1 VTPIRIELLGTLRF
15 TLGQQLITSVNT
27 NRMRSL
33 LAFLVLHRE
42 AAQSR
47 EHLAFLLWPESSEAQ
62 ARTNLRQ
69 LLHNLRRALPVECL
83 LLVSDNQT
91 VRWMPDSSCTIDVVE
106 FEAAFRAAEEVRDTD
121 VPASREA
128 LEKATRLYQ
137 DDLLP
142 DLYDD
147 WLQTRRAQLRNL
159 FAEALSR
166 LSALL
171 ETAGD
176 FVVAIRQV
184 ERLVALDPLREA
196 YYQLLMRLHLLNQ
209 DRSSALR
216 VYHQCKRNL
225 QRELGVSPGKVTQD
239 LFMQA
244 LKSEDLS
251 RAPAELPPSAA
262 TKPLPMF
269 GRKLEWERLQ
279 GCWRR
284 VTEGEPH
291 FALIIGEPGA
301 GKSRLA
307 EELFESCSHNPNWSA
322 ARARCYFA
330 QGQLAYGPVSEWLR
344 AEPLRRVRAHLPKT
358 QLAELARVLPEVL
371 VDNPELASSQPLT
384 ESWQRLHLYEAL
396 NAAFRSAPK
405 PLLLL
410 IDDLQWCDQD
420 SFEWLHSL
428 FRSEAAD
435 RFLVL
440 GTVRMEETGR
450 DHPLASLMRELTK
463 SGQLSEIP
471 VAPLSVEDTASLA
484 AQIAMRKCDP
494 AFLSGLYQTTKG
506 NPLFVVESVRASL
519 EDQESDHSIPPRV
532 QAVISSRLAQLSPA
546 AYELAGLAAAI
557 GRPFSIELLAKGTDW
572 DEDSISRG
580 LEELWQRRIIGGEGG
595 DAYNFTHVLLR
606 DVAYAELNPI
616 RRRSLHRRIA
626 RSLEELYAND
636 SEGVSGWLAAHYDAA
651 GMAEQAIR
659 HCLIAASV
667 AKRRFADAEA
677 ADLIRRA
684 LRLCRELPE
693 SAKRDKEELTLLVT
707 LGSLVT
713 THGYSM
719 PEVGDTYER
728 GLVISRQIGDQEHL
742 FPLLY
747 GAWLFHIVRGEL
759 EDSRRVA
766 QDSVDAAL
774 REKATAEQMASQFL
788 LGTSLFHLGQLDA
801 SWEQIEQAVQAEG
814 GPAHPALA
822 LLAGPDL
829 GVFRRAYLSHL
840 QCLFGHTVE
849 AQAMSDESI
858 VHAREVSHPFTLGI
872 ALDYAAMLNVYR
884 REGKLALARAE
895 EASEIC
901 RKYGFVYYL
910 AFADILAGWAMGVEG
925 DTANGLVRLRHGL
938 EALKALRAELRLPF
952 YHALLAEICGLA
964 GQTGEALANIAT
976 GFAFLNKNNETW
988 PAPELHRIHGDL
1000 LLRTGDILRARAS
1013 YRRAVDLARQSS
1025 ARLFELRAAARL
1037 NESPQLE
1044 IGPPNSTER

>member
-1 VTPIRIELLGTLRF
+1 VTPIRIELLGTLRI
-15 TLGQQLITSVNT
+15 TLGLQLITSVNT

-33 LAFLVLHRE
+33 LAFLVLHGE

-121 VPASREA
+121 VSASREA

-142 DLYDD
+142 GLYDD

-176 FVVAIRQV
+176 FVAAIRQV

-225 QRELGVSPGKVTQD
+225 LRELGVSPGKVTQD
-239 LFMQA
+239 FFMQA
-244 LKSEDLS
+244 LRSEDPAS
-251 RAPAELPPSAA
+251 APAELPPSSAPR
-262 TKPLPMF
+262 PLPMV
-269 GRKLEWERLQ
+269 GRKQELERLLEA
-279 GCWRR
+279 WRR
-284 VTEGEPH
+284 STEGEPH
-291 FALIIGEPGA
+291 LALIIGEPGV

-307 EELFESCSHNPNWSA
+307 EELFETCSRNPNWST

-330 QGQLAYGPVSEWLR
+330 QGQLAYGPVAEWMR
-344 AEPLRRVRAHLPKT
+344 AEPLRRVRVRLPKP
-358 QLAELARVLPEVL
+358 QLVELARVLPEL
-371 VDNPELASSQPLT
+371 LIENPELAPPQPLT

-396 NAAFRSAPK
+396 NAALRNAPK

-410 IDDLQWCDQD
+410 IDDLQWCDPD
-420 SFEWLHSL
+420 SFEWLHLL
-428 FRSEAAD
+428 FRNGAAD
-435 RFLVL
+435 SFMVL

-450 DHPLASLMRELTK
+450 DHSLASLMRALGN
-463 SGQLSEIP
+463 SGRLSEIP
-471 VAPLSVEDTASLA
+471 LAPFGPEETATLA
-484 AQIAMRKCDP
+484 AQVAAHTCDP
-494 AFLSGLYQTTKG
+494 AFLTGLYQTTKG
-506 NPLFVVESVRASL
+506 NALFVVESVRASL
-519 EDQESDHSIPPRV
+519 EDRESQGSVPPRV

-557 GRPFSIELLAKGTDW
+557 GRPFSFELLVKGTDW
-572 DEDSISRG
+572 DEDSVSRG
-580 LEELWQRRIIGGEGG
+580 LEELWQRRIIDGQGG
-595 DAYNFTHVLLR
+595 DAYQFTHGLLR

-626 RSLEELYAND
+626 RSLEELHAND
-636 SEGVSGWLAAHYDAA
+636 LDGVSGWLAEHYGAA

-659 HCLIAASV
+659 HCEIAASV
-667 AKRRFADAEA
+667 AKRRFADAES

-684 LRLCRELPE
+684 LQLCRELPE
-693 SAKRDKEELTLLVT
+693 SAKRDKKELTLLVT

-728 GLVISRQIGDQEHL
+728 GLVLSRQIGDQEHL

-766 QDSVDAAL
+766 QDSVDAAQ
-774 REKATAEQMASQFL
+774 RENATAEQMASQFL
-788 LGTSLFHLGQLDA
+788 LGTSLFHLGKLDA
-801 SWEQIEQAVQAEG
+801 SWEQIEHAVQAED

-840 QCLFGHTVE
+840 QCLFGHTGE
-849 AQAMSDESI
+849 AQAMSAESI

-901 RKYGFVYYL
+901 RKHGFVYYL

-925 DTANGLVRLRHGL
+925 DTANGLVRLRRGL

-964 GQTGEALANIAT
+964 GKTGEALANIAT

-1000 LLRTGDILRARAS
+1000 LLRTGDALRARAS
-1013 YRRAVDLARQSS
+1013 YRRAVDLARQSG
-1025 ARLFELRAAARL
+1025 ARLFELRAEARL
-1037 NESPQLE
+1037 NESQALE